1 MLQTEQDLQAKSG
14 GLHYAFVICLGGFLL
29 SGIVLAAQRLPSI
42 ALDSVR
48 QTLGVGYAEV
58 GLITSVFMIFYAGLS
73 LVWGM
78 LGDKI
83 GTRWAMT
90 LACAL
95 SSVGT
100 ILFGLFGGTS
110 LAAAIVTWSICGIG
124 CAGLLMAIL
133 PKIISRWFAP
143 NKRGFGMSLCTPGA
157 NFAALILGVVAPLVI
172 NGLGWNMAYVAFGIY
187 FALITVFVGLTFREG
202 PEEKGLAPYGAP
214 KGTQAAPAP
223 KLEEKAVASG
233 KKVSPL
239 RQVARMGITWHFG
252 LFYAVYQ
259 LGYMAATQYYVV
271 SMTGNGFDLATAA
284 FSLTI
289 GGVLTIITE
298 LIVGS
303 LSDRFERKNMIG
315 IMVACTGV
323 LSAGYAI
330 YLLNTPAPYLIPCYF
345 FIALI
350 SASTG
355 VITVIMSGAG
365 EYYNDE
371 CRATGTGM
379 IGTINIV
386 GRYLGPWVAGIV
398 IDATGQTAYAFVIVA
413 VAMIVSC
420 FIAFAMPRAA
430 TVQAKWAANN

>member
-1 MLQTEQDLQAKSG
+1 
-14 GLHYAFVICLGGFLL
+14 
-29 SGIVLAAQRLPSI
+29 
-42 ALDSVR
+42 
-48 QTLGVGYAEV
+48 
-58 GLITSVFMIFYAGLS
+58 
-73 LVWGM
+73 
-78 LGDKI
+78 
-83 GTRWAMT
+83 
-90 LACAL
+90 
-95 SSVGT
+95 
-100 ILFGLFGGTS
+100 
-110 LAAAIVTWSICGIG
+110 
-124 CAGLLMAIL
+124 
-133 PKIISRWFAP
+133 
-143 NKRGFGMSLCTPGA
+143 
-157 NFAALILGVVAPLVI
+157 
-172 NGLGWNMAYVAFGIY
+172 MAYVAFGIY
-187 FALITVFVGLTFREG
+187 FAFITVFVALTFREG

-303 LSDRFERKNMIG
+303 LSDRYERKNIIG

-330 YLLNTPAPYLIPCYF
+330 YLLNTPAPDLIPCYF

-386 GRYLGPWVAGIV
+386 GRYLGPWVAGHRDRRDRPDRLRV
-398 IDATGQTAYAFVIVA
+398 RHRCHRHDCVLLHRLRDAACGNRPGEVGCEQLVSLFRSIAVRPLSTG
-413 VAMIVSC
+413 
-420 FIAFAMPRAA
+420 
-430 TVQAKWAANN
+430 WAAIPLARVGAVFGRALSPRHSLRFICVL